1 MQLHEFDKLKELMV
15 QGEIDAEELRQ
26 RYDIAS
32 SIDDERAMQQLKE
45 KCLGNESDNA
55 QDEIQEREYR
65 LQSTHNR
72 RLPLY
77 AIAAAVAL
85 FIVGGLFWY
94 RQYTTVTPPT
104 LSQETLAAMQI
115 SKESGRTDGVSP
127 QPLTAALHPQKSEES
142 DAEDSHEAW
151 IDDAIEIIQHPA
163 NESAMSVDTR
173 NGKEY
178 WLTLSDGTVVHLNNG
193 TRVIYPEHFV
203 GESRDVILDGEA
215 YFMVAKDRR
224 HPFVVHTLAGEVKV
238 YGTEFNV
245 SAHQQKTEVVLVNGS
260 VSVTLGATSF
270 ERMLQPGQ
278 MATFGAQ
285 GTIYVEDVDVEP
297 YVAWNTGTYVFDNI
311 PMQQL
316 MDVLSKWYG
325 FEVVFLSSDAWEK
338 HFTGEIDRYGSIKP
352 TLNAISQV
360 TGLSLHVSDGKI
372 IIE

>member
-285 GTIYVEDVDVEP
+285 GTIYVEEVDVEP
-297 YVAWNTGTYVFDNI
+297 YVAWNTGTFVFDNI

-325 FEVVFLSSDAWEK
+325 FKVVFLTSDAKEK

>member
-55 QDEIQEREYR
+55 QEEIQEREYR

-94 RQYTTVTPPT
+94 RQYTAVTPPV
-104 LSQETLAAMQI
+104 LSQETLKAMQM
-115 SKESGRTDGVSP
+115 SKESGHTEGISP
-127 QPLTAALHPQKSEES
+127 MPLTAALHPQKSEES
-142 DAEDSHEAW
+142 DAEASHEAW

-163 NESAMSVDTR
+163 NKAAMSVDTR

-297 YVAWNTGTYVFDNI
+297 YVAWNTGTFVFDNI

-352 TLNAISQV
+352 TLEAISQV
-360 TGLSLHVSDGKI
+360 TGLSLRVSDGKI